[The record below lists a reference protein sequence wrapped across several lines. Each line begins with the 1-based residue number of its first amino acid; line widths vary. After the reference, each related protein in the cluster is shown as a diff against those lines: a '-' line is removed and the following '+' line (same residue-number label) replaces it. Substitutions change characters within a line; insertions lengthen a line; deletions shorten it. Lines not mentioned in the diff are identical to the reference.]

1 MNGKIK
7 ATEEIDLIKTY
18 MTMGKSTSLLV
29 TMRKTYLRLTRELKM
44 LPKTPHMFFLQSAL
58 LNQSLKR
65 L

>member
-1 MNGKIK
+1 MNGKTK

-18 MTMGKSTSLLV
+18 MTMGESTSLLV
-29 TMRKTYLRLTRELKM
+29 TTRKMYLRLIRELKM